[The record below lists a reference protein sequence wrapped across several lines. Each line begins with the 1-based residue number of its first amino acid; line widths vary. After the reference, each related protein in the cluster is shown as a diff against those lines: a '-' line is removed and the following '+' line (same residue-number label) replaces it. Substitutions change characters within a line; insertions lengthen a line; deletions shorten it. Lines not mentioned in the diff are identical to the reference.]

1 MNSLRI
7 VKNAEGVNGVV
18 LSNQCVLLIE
28 ETEEKLEGY
37 SYQKYFMYNLET
49 NTKVEIAPNI
59 PKLNIVKIKDINKFS
74 EYVYFSFFFLDE
86 EDIEVRIF
94 RYSIKEKN
102 CKNIYA
108 FTDKFEK
115 YKNEQ
120 KTKIYVLNE
129 YYLLIQNQILRMNL
143 TESYE
148 GYLDFEL
155 SMYNILQKETIK
167 IMDENL
173 TSNGIADI
181 MLISENVCVL
191 KTGYSLI
198 EDDRYKLL
206 EKEEVSV
213 ESISFVNLGQ
223 LVSDIIISKSNIVMN
238 TIDQTFY
245 TDTIPYFKVKGD
257 YLIYSKYNFEQ
268 KEETVVYYNY
278 AEKKKYVCINK
289 SDTEEIKL
297 ANTIIFNKKPYIM
310 VDTAQGIEFYN
321 ILDKKTD
328 FIFNNHGKFECAV
341 NDIIIGSSTKKGLF
355 GKNKEYISVYKYPG
369 LSLVHSEKGK
379 FLGCITDG
387 FGKTYILTK
396 KG

>member
-28 ETEEKLEGY
+28 ETEEKLENY
-37 SYQKYFMYNLET
+37 TYQKYFMYNLEN
-49 NTKVEIAPNI
+49 NTKIELAPNI
-59 PKLNIVKIKDINKFS
+59 PKLNIVKIKDINRFS
-74 EYVYFSFFFLDE
+74 EFVYFSNFHLDE
-86 EDIEVRIF
+86 ENIEIRIF

-102 CKNIYA
+102 CKNIYTI
-108 FTDKFEK
+108 TDKFEK
-115 YKNEQ
+115 YKNNQ
-120 KTKIYVLNE
+120 QTRVYVLNE
-129 YYLLIQNQILRMNL
+129 YYLLIQNEILRKNL

-155 SMYNILQKETIK
+155 SMYNILQQETIK
-167 IMDENL
+167 IVDENL
-173 TSNGIADI
+173 NSNGIADI
-181 MLISENVCVL
+181 KLISGNVCVL
-191 KTGYSLI
+191 KTGYSLLK
-198 EDDRYKLL
+198 EDRYRLL

-223 LVSDIIISKSNIVMN
+223 LVSDIIISKTNIVMN
-238 TIDQTFY
+238 TIDQAFY

-278 AEKKKYVCINK
+278 TEKKKYVCINK
-289 SDTEEIKL
+289 SESEEIKL

-328 FIFNNHGKFECAV
+328 FIFNNHGKFEYAV
-341 NDIIIGSSTKKGLF
+341 NDTIIGSSIKKGLF
-355 GKNKEYISVYKYPG
+355 GKNREYISVYKYPG

-379 FLGCITDG
+379 FIGCITDG

>member
-28 ETEEKLEGY
+28 ETEEKFEDY
-37 SYQKYFMYNLET
+37 TYQKYFMYNLET
-49 NTKVEIAPNI
+49 NTKVELAPNI
-59 PKLNIVKIKDINKFS
+59 PKLNIVKIKDINRFS
-74 EYVYFSFFFLDE
+74 EFVYFSNFHLDE
-86 EDIEVRIF
+86 ENIEIRIF

-102 CKNIYA
+102 CKNIYTI
-108 FTDKFEK
+108 TDKFEK
-115 YKNEQ
+115 YKNNQ
-120 KTKIYVLNE
+120 QTRVYVLNE
-129 YYLLIQNQILRMNL
+129 YYLLIQNEILRRNL

-155 SMYNILQKETIK
+155 SMYNILQQETIK
-167 IMDENL
+167 IVDENL
-173 TSNGIADI
+173 NSNGIADI
-181 MLISENVCVL
+181 KLISGNVCVL
-191 KTGYSLI
+191 KTGYSLLK
-198 EDDRYKLL
+198 EDRYRLL

-223 LVSDIIISKSNIVMN
+223 LVSDIIISKTNIVMN
-238 TIDQTFY
+238 TIDQAFY

-278 AEKKKYVCINK
+278 TEKKKYVCINK
-289 SDTEEIKL
+289 SESEEIKL

-328 FIFNNHGKFECAV
+328 FIFNNHGKFEYAV
-341 NDIIIGSSTKKGLF
+341 NDTIIGSSIKKGLF
-355 GKNKEYISVYKYPG
+355 GKNREYISVYKYPG

-379 FLGCITDG
+379 FIGCITDG

>member
-28 ETEEKLEGY
+28 ETEEKFEDY
-37 SYQKYFMYNLET
+37 TYQKYFMYNLET
-49 NTKVEIAPNI
+49 NTKVELAPNI
-59 PKLNIVKIKDINKFS
+59 PKLNIVKIKDINRFS
-74 EYVYFSFFFLDE
+74 EFVYFSNFHLDE
-86 EDIEVRIF
+86 ENIEIRIF

-102 CKNIYA
+102 CKNIYTI
-108 FTDKFEK
+108 TDKFEK
-115 YKNEQ
+115 YKNYK
-120 KTKIYVLNE
+120 KTRIYVLNE
-129 YYLLIQNQILRMNL
+129 YYLLIQNEILRRNL

-155 SMYNILQKETIK
+155 SMYNILQQETIK
-167 IMDENL
+167 IVDENL
-173 TSNGIADI
+173 NSNGIADI
-181 MLISENVCVL
+181 KLISGNVCVL
-191 KTGYSLI
+191 KTGYSLLK
-198 EDDRYKLL
+198 EDRYRLL

-223 LVSDIIISKSNIVMN
+223 LVSDIIISKTNIVMN
-238 TIDQTFY
+238 TIDQAFY

-278 AEKKKYVCINK
+278 TEKKKYVCINK
-289 SDTEEIKL
+289 SESEEIKL
-297 ANTIIFNKKPYIM
+297 ANTIIFNKRPYIM

-328 FIFNNHGKFECAV
+328 FIFNNHGKFEYAV
-341 NDIIIGSSTKKGLF
+341 NDTIIGSSIKKGLF
-355 GKNKEYISVYKYPG
+355 GKNREYISVYKYPG

-379 FLGCITDG
+379 FIGCITDG

>member
-28 ETEEKLEGY
+28 ETEEKLENY
-37 SYQKYFMYNLET
+37 TYQKYFMYNLEN
-49 NTKVEIAPNI
+49 NTKVELAPNI
-59 PKLNIVKIKDINKFS
+59 PKLNIVKIKDINRFS
-74 EYVYFSFFFLDE
+74 EFVYFSNFHLDE
-86 EDIEVRIF
+86 ENIEIRIF

-102 CKNIYA
+102 CKNIYTI
-108 FTDKFEK
+108 TDKFEK
-115 YKNEQ
+115 YKNNQ
-120 KTKIYVLNE
+120 QTRVYVLNE
-129 YYLLIQNQILRMNL
+129 YYLLIQNEILRKNL

-155 SMYNILQKETIK
+155 SMYNILQQETIK
-167 IMDENL
+167 IVDENL
-173 TSNGIADI
+173 NSNGIADI
-181 MLISENVCVL
+181 KLISGNVCVL
-191 KTGYSLI
+191 KTGYSLLK
-198 EDDRYKLL
+198 EDRYRLL

-223 LVSDIIISKSNIVMN
+223 LVSDIIISKTNIVMN
-238 TIDQTFY
+238 TIDQAFY

-278 AEKKKYVCINK
+278 TEKKKYVCINK
-289 SDTEEIKL
+289 SESEEIKL

-328 FIFNNHGKFECAV
+328 FIFNNHGKFEYAV
-341 NDIIIGSSTKKGLF
+341 NDTIIGSSIKKGLF
-355 GKNKEYISVYKYPG
+355 GKNREYISVYKYPG

-379 FLGCITDG
+379 FIGCITDG

>member
-28 ETEEKLEGY
+28 ETEEKLEDY
-37 SYQKYFMYNLET
+37 TYQKYFMYNLET
-49 NTKVEIAPNI
+49 NTKVELAPNI
-59 PKLNIVKIKDINKFS
+59 PKLNIVKIKDINRFS
-74 EYVYFSFFFLDE
+74 EFVYFSNFHLDE
-86 EDIEVRIF
+86 ENIEIRIF

-102 CKNIYA
+102 CKNIYTI
-108 FTDKFEK
+108 TDKFEK
-115 YKNEQ
+115 YKNYQ
-120 KTKIYVLNE
+120 KTRIYVLNE
-129 YYLLIQNQILRMNL
+129 YYLLIQNEILRRNL

-155 SMYNILQKETIK
+155 SMYNILQQETIK
-167 IMDENL
+167 IVDENL
-173 TSNGIADI
+173 NSNGIADI
-181 MLISENVCVL
+181 KLISGNVCVL
-191 KTGYSLI
+191 KTGYSLLK
-198 EDDRYKLL
+198 EDRYRLL

-223 LVSDIIISKSNIVMN
+223 LVSDIIISKTNIVMN
-238 TIDQTFY
+238 TIDQAFY

-278 AEKKKYVCINK
+278 TEKKKYVCINK
-289 SDTEEIKL
+289 SESEEIKL

-328 FIFNNHGKFECAV
+328 FIFNNHGKFEYAV
-341 NDIIIGSSTKKGLF
+341 NDTIIGSSIKKVC
-355 GKNKEYISVYKYPG
+355 SVKIENTSAYTNI
-369 LSLVHSEKGK
+369 LV
-379 FLGCITDG
+379 
-387 FGKTYILTK
+387 YR
-396 KG
+396 